1 VSAVLVV
8 AGLAAVFGVSTVSHP
23 ATVGSSTQLAQPTRA
38 VVSSAARACPAP
50 GSAGATAASVATAAI
65 PGAASTGA
73 ATASHAVITRL
84 SAADAA
90 ARRVVRTL
98 TKPNVLGW
106 SPVSPA
112 PLPRKPQ
119 KKKTAGSGAANGGS
133 GGGNGSAGNGSA
145 GNGKAGNGKA
155 GNGSAGGAVTTSAG
169 RGGVEVQAT
178 GALAQGL
185 EVEQTAPGGLV
196 SAQCPAPGTDFWFVG
211 PGVSAAAQIQLYL
224 MNTDDQQADVQVDV
238 LTDSGPLLESSDTGI
253 VVPPHGM
260 VVQSLG
266 KLLRSSRV
274 IALHVSTSI
283 GRVAAA
289 LRETKSLSSQGGW
302 LPAAQAPSKRLV
314 IPGLPA
320 SAGSRNLY
328 ILVPGTGNAKVK
340 VTAVT
345 SKGSYQPTGGN
356 GIELA
361 GDSAVGI
368 QLPSLSNVAAA
379 IKITSNVP
387 VTAAIM
393 VPGGAAGAPG
403 AFTAAAGPISQQG
416 VAAANPTGSAGFA
429 NLVISAPRT
438 AVSVRIVEATS
449 KIAATGQAGTVVHV
463 GAGRSAVT
471 RVKPPKGGKTAD
483 FAVVITPLSGSG
495 PVYVGRVI
503 SSGGVIRSILPVTSA
518 LQWVPLPP
526 AEDSL
531 DASSSG
537 H

>member
-38 VVSSAARACPAP
+38 VVSSAIRACPAP
-50 GSAGATAASVATAAI
+50 GSAGSTAASVATAAI
-65 PGAASTGA
+65 PGTASTGAASTGA
-73 ATASHAVITRL
+73 ATASRAVITRL

-90 ARRVVRTL
+90 ARPVVRTL

-112 PLPRKPQ
+112 PLPRKQ
-119 KKKTAGSGAANGGS
+119 QKKTAGSGAANGGS
-133 GGGNGSAGNGSA
+133 GGGNGSAGSGKAGKGKAGS
-145 GNGKAGNGKA
+145 GKAGNGV
-155 GNGSAGGAVTTSAG
+155 STSTG

-253 VVPPHGM
+253 VVPPHGL

-266 KLLRSSRV
+266 KLLHTSRV

-328 ILVPGTGNAKVK
+328 ILVPGTGNAQVK

-379 IKITSNVP
+379 IKITSSVP

-463 GAGRSAVT
+463 AAGRSAVT
-471 RVKPPKGGKTAD
+471 RVKPPKGGKKAD

-526 AEDSL
+526 AQDSL